1 MFKLEVPIECEGVP
15 NDLWDVKSTWQD
27 ASAYDVAA
35 NDLAARFS
43 DNFTKFEEAATAE
56 MKAGAPRVAALNQA

>member
-1 MFKLEVPIECEGVP
+1 MTFGTSKHG
-15 NDLWDVKSTWQD
+15 QD